1 MNKIL
6 IVDDNQPAADG
17 LVKLLAAM
25 GWKAQALYSGQELLD
40 HLRSEEA
47 AVAFI
52 DIGMPEMDGYAT
64 VVALR
69 AFGHMLP
76 VVALTGYGQQED
88 KDKAMAAGFDA
99 HLTKPIGA
107 AELRAT
113 LSELLPDAVALP
125 R

>member
-1 MNKIL
+1 MKDIL
-6 IVDDNQPAADG
+6 IVDDNQAAADG
-17 LVKLLAAM
+17 LVKLLTAM
-25 GWKAQALYSGQELLD
+25 GWKAQAIYSGIALLEY
-40 HLRSEEA
+40 LKAEEA
-47 AVAFI
+47 SIAFI

-76 VVALTGYGQQED
+76 AVALTGYGQMED
-88 KDKAMAAGFDA
+88 KEKALAAGFDA

-113 LSELLPDAVALP
+113 LSELLPDE
-125 R
+125 RT